1 VVLSPIG
8 FNKIT
13 NDNSKKLRKKMMNDK
28 GRMVVIGA
36 KSLVGECL
44 QPETL
49 AQLHKTY
56 NFVIPCKRSAT
67 SLLRT

>member
-1 VVLSPIG
+1 
-8 FNKIT
+8 
-13 NDNSKKLRKKMMNDK
+13 MMNDK